1 MAVCYVLQD
10 MPSQLN
16 GYDCGV
22 FVLEVLQL
30 LEFSV
35 CIYTQ
40 AMGLTYTFCKLAIG
54 CIACYSWPPM
64 CLGRNRV

>member
-30 LEFSV
+30 HEFSV
-35 CIYTQ
+35 CIHTGNGANIYI
-40 AMGLTYTFCKLAIG
+40 L
-54 CIACYSWPPM
+54 
-64 CLGRNRV
+64 

>member
-30 LEFSV
+30 HV
-35 CIYTQ
+35 YTQ

-54 CIACYSWPPM
+54 SLACYSWLPM